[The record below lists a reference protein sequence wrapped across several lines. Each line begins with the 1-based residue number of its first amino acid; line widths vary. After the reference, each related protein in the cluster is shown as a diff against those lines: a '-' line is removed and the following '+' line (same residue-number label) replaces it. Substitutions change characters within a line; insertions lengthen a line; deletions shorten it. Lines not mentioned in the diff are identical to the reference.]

1 MRLASDTIIVATSN
15 QGKLK
20 EFQLAFASLGK
31 RVLSM
36 ADYPQLPEV
45 VEDGDTFKANAL
57 KKAKEV
63 AEAIQL
69 PVLADDSG
77 LCVERLA
84 GAPGVYSARFAGGHG
99 DTKANN
105 AKLLEELKKLSA
117 HRVEREELGEAS
129 EHVLS
134 AAQFVCCLVL
144 YDPAE
149 QRYVDVTGTCDG
161 FILDEAR
168 GEHGFGYDPLFYV
181 PAFGKSMAELTPEQ
195 KQSISHRGNA
205 IRKLLDVLQK
215 EHSQVQPC

>member
-1 MRLASDTIIVATSN
+1 MHLASDTIIIATSN

-57 KKAKEV
+57 KKAQEV

-77 LCVERLA
+77 LCVERLE
-84 GAPGVYSARFAGGHG
+84 GAPGVYSARYAGGHG

-105 AKLLEELKKLSA
+105 AKLLEELKKLPVSRTE
-117 HRVEREELGEAS
+117 HEGLGEEA

-149 QRYVDVTGTCDG
+149 KRYVDVTGTCDG
-161 FILDEAR
+161 FILDKER

-181 PAFGKSMAELTPEQ
+181 PAFGKTMAELSPEQ

-205 IRKLLDVLQK
+205 IRKLLEVMQA
-215 EHSQVQPC
+215 EQAEV

>member
-1 MRLASDTIIVATSN
+1 MHLASDTIIVATSN

-69 PVLADDSG
+69 PVIADDSG

-84 GAPGVYSARFAGGHG
+84 GAPGVYSARYAGGHG

-105 AKLLEELKKLSA
+105 AKLLEELKKLPER
-117 HRVEREELGEAS
+117 RVEHDELGEAS
-129 EHVLS
+129 DHVLS

-149 QRYVDVTGTCDG
+149 QRYVDVIGTCDG

-181 PAFGKSMAELTPEQ
+181 PAFGKTMAELTPEQ

-215 EHSQVQPC
+215 EHSQV

>member
-1 MRLASDTIIVATSN
+1 MHLASDTIIIATSN

-57 KKAKEV
+57 KKAQEV

-77 LCVERLA
+77 LCVERLE
-84 GAPGVYSARFAGGHG
+84 GAPGVYSARYAGGHG

-105 AKLLEELKKLSA
+105 AKLLEELEKMPVSRTE
-117 HRVEREELGEAS
+117 HEGLGEES

-149 QRYVDVTGTCDG
+149 KRYVDVTGTCDG
-161 FILDEAR
+161 FIIDEAR

-181 PAFGKSMAELTPEQ
+181 PAFGKTMAELSPEQ

-205 IRKLLDVLQK
+205 IRKLLEVMKAEQA
-215 EHSQVQPC
+215 EV

>member
-1 MRLASDTIIVATSN
+1 MHLASDTIIVATSN

-84 GAPGVYSARFAGGHG
+84 GAPGVYSARYAGGHG
-99 DTKANN
+99 DTQANN
-105 AKLLEELKKLSA
+105 AKLLEELKKLPA
-117 HRVEREELGEAS
+117 RRVEHDKLGEAS

-149 QRYVDVTGTCDG
+149 RQYVDVTGTCDG

-181 PAFGKSMAELTPEQ
+181 PAFGKTMAELTPEQ

-205 IRKLLDVLQK
+205 IRTLLDVLQK
-215 EHSQVQPC
+215 EHSQV

>member
-1 MRLASDTIIVATSN
+1 MHLASDTIIIATSN

-57 KKAKEV
+57 KKAQEV

-77 LCVERLA
+77 LCVERLE
-84 GAPGVYSARFAGGHG
+84 GAPGVYSARYAGGHG

-105 AKLLEELKKLSA
+105 AKLLEELEKLPVSRTE
-117 HRVEREELGEAS
+117 HEGLGEEA

-134 AAQFVCCLVL
+134 VAQFVCCLVL

-149 QRYVDVTGTCDG
+149 KRYVDVTGTCDG
-161 FILDEAR
+161 FIIDEAR

-181 PAFGKSMAELTPEQ
+181 PAFGKTMAELSPEQ

-205 IRKLLDVLQK
+205 IRKLLEVMKAEQA
-215 EHSQVQPC
+215 EV

>member
-1 MRLASDTIIVATSN
+1 MHLASDTIIIATSN

-57 KKAKEV
+57 KKAQEV

-77 LCVERLA
+77 LCVERLE
-84 GAPGVYSARFAGGHG
+84 GAPGVYSARYAGGHG

-105 AKLLEELKKLSA
+105 AKLLEELEKLPVSRTE
-117 HRVEREELGEAS
+117 HEELGEVA
-129 EHVLS
+129 EHVRS

-149 QRYVDVTGTCDG
+149 KRYVDVTGTCDG
-161 FILDEAR
+161 FIIDEAR

-181 PAFGKSMAELTPEQ
+181 PAFGKTMAELSPEQ

-205 IRKLLDVLQK
+205 IRKLLEVMKAEQA
-215 EHSQVQPC
+215 EV

>member
-1 MRLASDTIIVATSN
+1 MHLASDTIIIATSN

-57 KKAKEV
+57 KKAQEV

-77 LCVERLA
+77 LCVERLE
-84 GAPGVYSARFAGGHG
+84 GAPGVYSARYAGGHG

-105 AKLLEELKKLSA
+105 AKLLEELEKLPVSRTE
-117 HRVEREELGEAS
+117 HEGLGEEA

-149 QRYVDVTGTCDG
+149 KRYVDVTGTCDG
-161 FILDEAR
+161 FIIDKAR

-181 PAFGKSMAELTPEQ
+181 PAFGKTMAELSPEQ

-205 IRKLLDVLQK
+205 IRKLLEVMKAEQA
-215 EHSQVQPC
+215 EVEV

>member
-1 MRLASDTIIVATSN
+1 MHLASDTIIIATSN

-57 KKAKEV
+57 KKAQEV

-77 LCVERLA
+77 LCVERLE
-84 GAPGVYSARFAGGHG
+84 GAPGVYSARYAGGHG

-105 AKLLEELKKLSA
+105 AKLLEELEKLPVSRTE
-117 HRVEREELGEAS
+117 HEGLGEEA

-134 AAQFVCCLVL
+134 VAQFVCCLVL

-149 QRYVDVTGTCDG
+149 KRYVDVTGTCDG
-161 FILDEAR
+161 FIIDEAR

-181 PAFGKSMAELTPEQ
+181 PAFGKTMAELSSEQ

-205 IRKLLDVLQK
+205 IRKLLEVMKADQAEV
-215 EHSQVQPC
+215 

>member
-1 MRLASDTIIVATSN
+1 MHLASDTIIVATSN

-84 GAPGVYSARFAGGHG
+84 GAPGVYSARYAGGHG
-99 DTKANN
+99 DTQANN
-105 AKLLEELKKLSA
+105 AKLLEELKKLPA
-117 HRVEREELGEAS
+117 RREEHDKLGEAS

-149 QRYVDVTGTCDG
+149 RQYVDVTGTCDG

-168 GEHGFGYDPLFYV
+168 GEHGFGYDPLFYI
-181 PAFGKSMAELTPEQ
+181 PAFGKTMAELTPEQ

-205 IRKLLDVLQK
+205 IRTLLDVLQK
-215 EHSQVQPC
+215 EHSQV